1 MKTTENENDL
11 KTNEDY
17 TSDYF
22 KIIKG
27 NQAELRQFF
36 TQMPKGGD
44 IHNHLTGSAY
54 AETYFELATKKGMY
68 VDLETGNYIRIN
80 QKRSKSY
87 NFPKKWTT
95 YTITVWLL
103 STNGVSAISILTNI
117 LSARMNT
124 FSVRSVYY
132 RH

>member
-1 MKTTENENDL
+1 MKTMENENDL
-11 KTNEDY
+11 KTNEGY

-22 KIIKG
+22 EIIKG

-54 AETYFELATKKGMY
+54 AETYFELAAKKGMY
-68 VDLETGNYIRIN
+68 VDLETGKLYKDKPKNIVTIQLSKEMDDLHNHRMALIDKWSIR
-80 QKRSKSY
+80 
-87 NFPKKWTT
+87 NFYPYK
-95 YTITVWLL
+95 YPL
-103 STNGVSAISILTNI
+103 GPE
-117 LSARMNT
+117 NT
-124 FSVRSVYY
+124 FSVRSVYS